1 MGTFCYPVADEDS
14 AIATVTFRNGA
25 LGAVIQH
32 KSDAPATLAAWQTTV
47 YGTNGGIQL
56 TNGVGLRLVSDKE
69 RYAVTT
75 EEDDRFLGAFREF
88 AAAILE
94 ERDPVPSGE
103 DGLRALL
110 AVEALYEAAR
120 CDLTVRIGDAG

>member
-1 MGTFCYPVADEDS
+1 MTAARAVG
-14 AIATVTFRNGA
+14 TVTFRNGS
-25 LGAVIQH
+25 LGVVIQH
-32 KSDAPATLAAWQTTV
+32 KSDAPATLAGWKTTV

-56 TNGVGLRLVSDKE
+56 ASGSGLNLISDKE
-69 RYAVTT
+69 RITLQT

-88 AAAILE
+88 AAAIRE
-94 ERDPVPSGE
+94 ERDPTPSGE

-120 CDLTVRIGDAG
+120 CGTAVTIGEGV